1 MKESLRWTCTLR
13 FVYIYIEYA
22 HIFDI
27 FVDFLSMW
35 KSSFKCWIQRECW
48 C

>member
-13 FVYIYIEYA
+13 FVYIYMGYA
-22 HIFDI
+22 HDIFDI

-35 KSSFKCWIQRECW
+35 KSSSKC
-48 C
+48 